1 MPVVFMS
8 PKFST
13 IYSITVTSPGLTI
26 IFYFTGLKF
35 QDSFGWTLVNK
46 FIDIG
51 SEAKFFAVWDWP
63 IKK

>member
-1 MPVVFMS
+1 MFIS

-13 IYSITVTSPGLTI
+13 IYSITVTSPGLAI
-26 IFYFTGLKF
+26 IFDFTGLKF

-51 SEAKFFAVWDWP
+51 SEVICVSFWSLF